1 MVSIYYATVMV
12 LTTGAT
18 ILGVI
23 VLRIHHQGRR
33 GLPVTCKKNT
43 GLRNIICNNTIL
55 NLILI

>member
-33 GLPVTCKKNT
+33 GLPVTYEEKYLTSDRYLQNYS
-43 GLRNIICNNTIL
+43 TI
-55 NLILI
+55 

>member
-33 GLPVTCKKNT
+33 GLPVTCKAKRNT
-43 GLRNIICNNTIL
+43 GIL
-55 NLILI
+55 FSKLQYYFN

>member
-33 GLPVTCKKNT
+33 GLPVTCKAKRNT
-43 GLRNIICNNTIL
+43 GIL
-55 NLILI
+55 FSKLQYYFNE

>member
-1 MVSIYYATVMV
+1 MTTKQDRDLKIFRIFLGIYYATVMV

-33 GLPVTCKKNT
+33 GKNKD
-43 GLRNIICNNTIL
+43 IL
-55 NLILI
+55 FI